1 VRVRLT
7 LADRDAIL
15 TGCAESLSIAKSNL
29 PTGAQPSAALF
40 FSCAARKI
48 LLGTRTQEEVKM
60 IRGVLGEAVP
70 ICGFYGYGEI
80 SPNMGDPTGTKYHN
94 ESFVSLLIAE

>member
-1 VRVRLT
+1 
-7 LADRDAIL
+7 
-15 TGCAESLSIAKSNL
+15 
-29 PTGAQPSAALF
+29 
-40 FSCAARKI
+40 
-48 LLGTRTQEEVKM
+48 M